1 MKEGFDKNTATAAE
15 IVFDIMNSLAA
26 EDSLS
31 LDNVLEIIKADAYEG
46 ISEGDAKGIYDK
58 FIHMFGGSSNEKK

>member
-1 MKEGFDKNTATAAE
+1 MKEGFDKNIATAAE

-31 LDNVLEIIKADAYEG
+31 LENVLEIIKADAYEG